1 MSGLNLWRANG
12 TLVPNGG
19 NAAMLYFT
27 GFVAQGMSGGPVWRT
42 FAKNSPCGRRHCV
55 IGMAT
60 ELLRQP
66 QQPTQVDE
74 LCRSIDQERK
84 TAAQL
89 VNQLRDAGCDGCR

>member
-1 MSGLNLWRANG
+1 MSNSHPDHDANIHQI
-12 TLVPNGG
+12 THDL
-19 NAAMLYFT
+19 L
-27 GFVAQGMSGGPVWRT
+27 Q
-42 FAKNSPCGRRHCV
+42 CLHV